1 MANEEKDKE
10 QDGGDPQDAS
20 DAKKSGSE
28 HMIPKSRLDEVI
40 ADRDAARS
48 EASKLKTEQETA
60 KQEALKEQG
69 KWKELAEERATK
81 LADAEA
87 KANKVDDY
95 EKTLKETLTAQLAE
109 LAPEVQAL
117 VPEELTT
124 PQKLS
129 WLAKNKATLQKPM
142 AMDIGSGKRGG
153 GKQETKIELTPEQLQ
168 VAKTFGYTPEEY
180 AHFMGTS
187 SEPFKQTKE

>member
-1 MANEEKDKE
+1 MADEKQE
-10 QDGGDPQDAS
+10 QKADGDQKTAS
-20 DAKKSGSE
+20 DAKPSE

-40 ADRDAARS
+40 AEREDARKETA
-48 EASKLKTEQETA
+48 KLKTEQETA
-60 KQEALKEQG
+60 KQDALKEQG

-81 LADAEA
+81 LADAEV
-87 KANKVDDY
+87 KAGMVEAY
-95 EKTLKETLTAQLAE
+95 EKTLKETLAAQLAE

-117 VPEELTT
+117 VPEELST

-153 GKQETKIELTPEQLQ
+153 GNKETKVELTPEQLQ

-180 AHFMGTS
+180 AHFLGTS